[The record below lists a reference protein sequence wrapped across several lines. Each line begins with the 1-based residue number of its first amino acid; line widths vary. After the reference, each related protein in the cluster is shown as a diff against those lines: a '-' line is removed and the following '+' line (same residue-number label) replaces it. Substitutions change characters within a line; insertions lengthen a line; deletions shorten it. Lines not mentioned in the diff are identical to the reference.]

1 MCRRKLL
8 FVTTLAIATTV
19 FVPGM
24 AHAQGNAAG
33 QTAPAGDTAA
43 PVAPAQTNSTTAAD
57 STATTLATTTTTT
70 TATATA
76 KKVWTNED
84 MGDVHNHTVLP
95 TFSGSVGKSGNGKP
109 AGSAKGDKGA
119 KQYQDQI
126 LKLQAKLPPLDQQIS
141 ELQATLNGNTVN
153 STRHYGGAKIDDWH
167 EELVHL
173 QKQRDDIATKISAL
187 QDEARRNGVPPN
199 QIPE

>member
-1 MCRRKLL
+1 MYRRTLL
-8 FVTTLAIATTV
+8 FAGVLAFATAV
-19 FVPGM
+19 LAPDL
-24 AHAQGNAAG
+24 ARAQGSSAG
-33 QTAPAGDTAA
+33 QTAPVGDAA
-43 PVAPAQTNSTTAAD
+43 TQAAPAQGNTTPAASSD
-57 STATTLATTTTTT
+57 ATTSATTT
-70 TATATA
+70 TATMPA

-95 TFSGSVGKSGNGKP
+95 TFSGTSSKQGGVKS

-126 LKLQAKLPPLDQQIS
+126 LKLQAKLPPLDEQIS
-141 ELQATLNGNTVN
+141 ELQATLNGTAVN
-153 STRHYGGAKIDDWH
+153 STRHYSGTKIDDWH

-173 QKQRDDIATKISAL
+173 QKQRDDLATKISAL

>member
-1 MCRRKLL
+1 MCRRTLL
-8 FVTTLAIATTV
+8 FVTTLGIAAAV

-24 AHAQGNAAG
+24 AHAQGTAAG
-33 QTAPAGDTAA
+33 QTAPAGDAA
-43 PVAPAQTNSTTAAD
+43 TPVAPAETNSTTAVD
-57 STATTLATTTTTT
+57 SSATTSTTTTTM
-70 TATATA
+70 TATA

-95 TFSGSVGKSGNGKP
+95 TFSGTSSKPGAAKP
-109 AGSAKGDKGA
+109 AGSAKGGKDA

-126 LKLQAKLPPLDQQIS
+126 LKLQAKLPPLDEQIS

-153 STRHYGGAKIDDWH
+153 STRHYSGAKIDDWH

-173 QKQRDDIATKISAL
+173 QKQRDDLATKISAL

>member
-1 MCRRKLL
+1 MYRRTLL
-8 FVTTLAIATTV
+8 FVGVLAVTTAIL
-19 FVPGM
+19 VPGL
-24 AHAQGNAAG
+24 ARAQGSSAG
-33 QTAPAGDTAA
+33 QTAPAGDSATQA
-43 PVAPAQTNSTTAAD
+43 APAQGNSTPAA
-57 STATTLATTTTTT
+57 SSNATTSTTTT
-70 TATATA
+70 TATAPA

-95 TFSGSVGKSGNGKP
+95 AFSGTSSKP
-109 AGSAKGDKGA
+109 GSAKPSGSAKGGQDA

-126 LKLQAKLPPLDQQIS
+126 LKLQAKLPPLDAQIS

-153 STRHYGGAKIDDWH
+153 STRHYSGTKLDDWH

-187 QDEARRNGVPPN
+187 QDEARRKGVPPN